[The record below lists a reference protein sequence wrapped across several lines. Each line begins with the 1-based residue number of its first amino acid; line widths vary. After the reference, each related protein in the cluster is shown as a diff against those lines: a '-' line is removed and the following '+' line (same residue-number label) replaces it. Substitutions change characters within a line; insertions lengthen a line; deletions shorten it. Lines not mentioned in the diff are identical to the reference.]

1 MINERNFWNKL
12 RILVTNKCNYRCPF
26 CHNEGQEK
34 EGKTDVLSL
43 KDFVRFIEFVKE
55 QDISELHFSGGE
67 PFLNNS
73 IVDMIEYVDINT
85 AWGIGCAT
93 NLSIITDEQIQRLSK
108 TRIKFNIQFPFANS
122 SLFKLST
129 GNGDFQHITNQIK
142 KVQKAGICIGLNSVV
157 QSGNIEDIKSLIS
170 FAIEHQLPLKL
181 LPQIGLEGSKDFKNQ
196 IYPLLQDICI
206 EVKDKGTGALR
217 WVVERDGKQTVILYI
232 DSPCFD
238 HDIDECREFG
248 ELRVHPDLSIQPCI
262 FKMPTTRLNLDEG
275 KETVLNQMANLWSDF
290 KHC

>member
-1 MINERNFWNKL
+1 MIKERTFWNKL

-26 CHNEGQEK
+26 CHNEGQDK
-34 EGKTDVLSL
+34 DGKADVLSL
-43 KDFVRFIEFVKE
+43 NDFVRFIDVVKE

-67 PFLNNS
+67 PFLNNLL
-73 IVDMIEYVDINT
+73 VDMIEYVDQNT
-85 AWGIGCAT
+85 TWGIGCAT
-93 NLSIITDEQIQRLSK
+93 NLSKITEEQIIRLSK
-108 TRIKFNIQFPFANS
+108 TRVKFNIQFPFANS
-122 SLFKLST
+122 YKFRKST
-129 GNGDFQHITNQIK
+129 GNGDYQHIINQIT
-142 KVQKAGICIGLNSVV
+142 KVQDVGIRIGLNSVV
-157 QSGNIEDIKSLIS
+157 QSGNLEDVKSLIS

-181 LPQIGLEGSKDFKNQ
+181 LPQIGLEESKNYKDE

-217 WVVERDGKQTVILYI
+217 WVVEKEGKRTVILYI

-248 ELRVHPDLSIQPCI
+248 ELRVHPDLSVQPCI
-262 FKMPTTRLNLDEG
+262 FKEPIIRLNLDEG
-275 KETVLNQMANLWSDF
+275 KEKVISQMTNLWNDF